1 MSHVDLFFTP
11 RAYNRIIVQQFFYA
25 DCWNLV
31 AVCVSPSYTEYFESL
46 DFFYG
51 SFLFR
56 VLSVSVFTCG
66 EVWKL
71 GELACHKRLFNPPP
85 QFSRLGTSCLC
96 LCVCVC
102 VFVVCL
108 VFVFEW
114 RVCVCGSDGVCVCV
128 WWGGGGGGGCSG
140 VFYS

>member
-11 RAYNRIIVQQFFYA
+11 RAYNRIIVQPFFYA
-25 DCWNLV
+25 DYWNLV

-51 SFLFR
+51 SFLFC

-85 QFSRLGTSCLC
+85 QFSRLGTYCLC

-102 VFVVCL
+102 VCSWFVWFL
-108 VFVFEW
+108 YLSGGF
-114 RVCVCGSDGVCVCV
+114 VCVVVMVCVCV
-128 WWGGGGGGGCSG
+128 WCWCLL
-140 VFYS
+140 